1 MNFKTSFFTAPLA
14 LAINLRQKQQKLMHI
29 LKKLMILTAKENGKE
44 IILLSMILEIKRHIE
59 IHLMW

>member
-1 MNFKTSFFTAPLA
+1 MKFKISFFAAPLA
-14 LAINLRQKQQKLMHI
+14 LAINLRQKQQKF

-44 IILLSMILEIKRHIE
+44 IIPLSMILEIKRHIE

>member
-1 MNFKTSFFTAPLA
+1 MKFKTSFFAAHLA

-44 IILLSMILEIKRHIE
+44 IILLSMILEIK
-59 IHLMW
+59 